1 MSSFGPIGSDLS
13 HERPRSAGSSC
24 RADLHV
30 HSIHSGSGHLRAP
43 RLRSG
48 LPEPETLYRAA
59 RARGMALVTLTD
71 LDTINGCMAFLDRH
85 PDAGDFF
92 ISEELLAAEPHSGAR
107 VSVLVYGLDERQ
119 HRELQSLKWEVRDV
133 AAYARAEGLAA
144 SLGSLL
150 PVLEAGGSE
159 GLVRDLIQAFDR
171 FEIRN
176 GAEDRACNELMAR
189 LVQETAA
196 GRSFGVTAG
205 SNAHL
210 AARIGRTTTVA
221 KATGREGF
229 MQALRENRTWAEG
242 EHGRAWATFA
252 EVLRHV
258 PLHRAAQ
265 PLVDRAVTRAR
276 RSASVRQAKRR
287 LDRADIQKFQE
298 KAKSYRRTGHGMEPG
313 PGGAR

>member
-1 MSSFGPIGSDLS
+1 MPSSGPIGSDLS
-13 HERPRSAGSSC
+13 RERKPSAGSLC

-48 LPEPETLYRAA
+48 LPEPEDLYRGA
-59 RARGMALVTLTD
+59 RARGMTLVTLTD
-71 LDTINGCMAFLDRH
+71 LDTIDGCLAFLDRH
-85 PDAGDFF
+85 PGSRDFF
-92 ISEELLAAEPHSGAR
+92 ISEEVIAAEPHSGAR

-119 HRELQSLKWEVRDV
+119 HREIQGLKWEVRDV

-159 GLVRDLIQAFDR
+159 ALVRDLITAFDR

-176 GAEDRACNELMAR
+176 GAENRGCNELMAR

-210 AARIGRTTTVA
+210 AARVGRTATVA
-221 KATGREGF
+221 RAAGRDEF
-229 MQALRENRTWAEG
+229 IVALGGNRTWAEG
-242 EHGRAWATFA
+242 EHGRAWASFA

-258 PLHRAAQ
+258 PLHQAAQ
-265 PLVDRAVTRAR
+265 PLMDRAVRRAR
-276 RSASVRQAKRR
+276 RSASARQATKR
-287 LDRADIQKFQE
+287 LDRIDIQRFQE
-298 KAKSYRRTGHGMEPG
+298 KAKSYRGTGRGMEPG
-313 PGGAR
+313 PGGGC